1 MVRRAAKIAGRSK
14 LIAEANPSQLLVY
27 VNPLFYLVNNYYS
40 GVLQKRITK
49 RGLQWKPMRPGRRQ
63 LVEES

>member
-14 LIAEANPSQLLVY
+14 LIAEANPSQLLA
-27 VNPLFYLVNNYYS
+27 PLLYLVNNYCS

-49 RGLQWKPMRPGRRQ
+49 RGLQWKPMRPRRRQ
-63 LVEES
+63 LLEES